1 MLSSLTLFDDFFD
14 YRKPSIYVVSDAQL
28 SAWKRTQA
36 ENEIIQLD
44 QLIDSHKQSIERL
57 QATRDQLRKDYPVPE
72 SSTNETTTENG

>member
-72 SSTNETTTENG
+72 SSTETTTENG